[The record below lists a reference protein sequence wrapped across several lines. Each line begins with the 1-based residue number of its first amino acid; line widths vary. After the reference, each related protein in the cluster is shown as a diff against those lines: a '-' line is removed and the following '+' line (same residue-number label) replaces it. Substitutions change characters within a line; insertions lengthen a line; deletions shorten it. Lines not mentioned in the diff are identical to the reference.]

1 MTSINPKDILVLQKV
16 DKSFG
21 GVKAV
26 KELSM
31 GVRSHEILGLIG
43 PNGAGKT
50 TVFNLITGVH
60 PVDRG
65 SVIFNEERIHG
76 LKPHRIAQ
84 LGISRTYQNIRLFES
99 LTVYEHVRFGQNI
112 RVRGRPGETGIRGST
127 QKSLAAEAEE
137 ILSFLGLWE
146 QRGRLAGSLPYG
158 QQRRVEIARALA
170 MHPLVLL
177 LDEPTAGMTLQE
189 KREILQVMERMR
201 ADGTAIIVIEHDM
214 RVIMNVCDRI
224 VLLNFGEKIAEGSPS
239 DIYRDLRAK
248 EVYLGRG

>member
-1 MTSINPKDILVLQKV
+1 MKSSASMEILTAQGV

-26 KELSM
+26 DDLSM
-31 GVRSHEILGLIG
+31 TVRKDEILGLIG

-60 PVDRG
+60 PADSGFITFNDR
-65 SVIFNEERIHG
+65 RIDG
-76 LKPHRIAQ
+76 LKPHSIAR

-112 RVRGRPGETGIRGST
+112 RARGGPREGKSQSDRPAD
-127 QKSLAAEAEE
+127 LHAEAGQ
-137 ILSFLGLWE
+137 ILNFLGLWE
-146 QRGRLAGSLPYG
+146 VRERYAASLPYG

-170 MHPLVLL
+170 THPLMLL
-177 LDEPTAGMTLQE
+177 LDEPTAGMTLDE
-189 KREILQVMERMR
+189 KREILQVIDRIR
-201 ADGTAIIVIEHDM
+201 RSGVAIMVIEHDM
-214 RVIMNVCDRI
+214 RVIMNICDRI
-224 VLLNFGEKIAEGSPS
+224 IVLNFGQKIAEGTPLE
-239 DIYRDLRAK
+239 IHRDLKAK